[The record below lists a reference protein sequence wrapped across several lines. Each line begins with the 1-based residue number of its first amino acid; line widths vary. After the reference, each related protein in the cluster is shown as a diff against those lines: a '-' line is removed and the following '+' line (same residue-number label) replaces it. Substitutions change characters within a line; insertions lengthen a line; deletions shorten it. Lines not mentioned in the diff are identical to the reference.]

1 MERSQKKIHR
11 KDDLT
16 WPANI
21 LTCSPHVLSHVL
33 ALNGT
38 SLLAVTCPCN
48 NQAGWPFWCPYRN
61 MFFFQFRT
69 VHRETNSEKPQVKIR
84 FAFHFVERNNHDDF
98 VTYPEALNNCIAW
111 TSAWMNQKGYITCS
125 YNVTHNVKIIMTI
138 LLHIPKHS
146 TTVLH
151 GLQPG

>member
-1 MERSQKKIHR
+1 MPLQKSSGV
-11 KDDLT
+11 
-16 WPANI
+16 AI
-21 LTCSPHVLSHVL
+21 LV
-33 ALNGT
+33 
-38 SLLAVTCPCN
+38 SLQEC
-48 NQAGWPFWCPYRN
+48 G
-61 MFFFQFRT
+61 FFQLRT

-84 FAFHFVERNNHDDF
+84 FAFHFVERNNYDDF